1 MSKLGSARKNI
12 MRQDIKRNKML
23 IDDYKFFGQTAAL
36 YKNGITQ
43 EYVHNKA
50 EEAAKEAYELGRKEG
65 EQFLIK
71 AIYCGI
77 VLAMHERGAADDEII
92 EVVKLVDSKVMY
104 AINETDLIDEVLTS
118 TGIEM
123 RFDDPLERV
132 HELEG

>member
-12 MRQDIKRNKML
+12 MRQDIRRNKML

-36 YKNGITQ
+36 YRNGITQ
-43 EYVHNKA
+43 ELVDYEK
-50 EEAAKEAYELGRKEG
+50 EQAAIKAYERGRNEI
-65 EQFLIK
+65 EQFLIR
-71 AIYCGI
+71 AVYSGI
-77 VLAMHERGAADDEII
+77 ALAMHEHGATDDEII
-92 EVVKLVDSKVMY
+92 AFVKLVDSKVMY